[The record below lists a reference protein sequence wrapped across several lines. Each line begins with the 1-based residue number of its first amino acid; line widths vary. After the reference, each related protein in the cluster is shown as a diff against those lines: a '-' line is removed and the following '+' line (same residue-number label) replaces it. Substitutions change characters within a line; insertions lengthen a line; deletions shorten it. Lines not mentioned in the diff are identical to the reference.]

1 MSLSKKLKLLCQSQ
15 SNNCQDPDDVLKNNK
30 AVVSSSSPNF
40 HPFLNQQSFMLP
52 FSGVKNSDIVRR
64 VKSTSVPD
72 VIKSCARSP
81 PATNDNNTNNAVDGE
96 YLLSYECSGES
107 FSGSWFKDI
116 SSLRA
121 PPASPP
127 QEDIEKYNLKSVSC
141 LQAKFQ
147 SIFPNFTHFNQVQSN
162 CLEDLLG
169 SNDPVV
175 VSAPTGC
182 GKTVVFELAIIKQ
195 LQELHSESM
204 KIVYIAPVKA
214 LCSER
219 FHDWKLKF
227 TFLGLNIL
235 ELTGDSDHEHL
246 GVLKITTLS
255 LQLQRSLIL

>member
-1 MSLSKKLKLLCQSQ
+1 MNQRNMSLSKKLKLLCQSQ

-40 HPFLNQQSFMLP
+40 HAFLNQQSFMLP

-81 PATNDNNTNNAVDGE
+81 PV
-96 YLLSYECSGES
+96 SYECSGES

-127 QEDIEKYNLKSVSC
+127 REDIEKYNLKSVSC

-147 SIFPNFTHFNQVQSN
+147 SIFPNFTHFN
-162 CLEDLLG
+162 
-169 SNDPVV
+169 
-175 VSAPTGC
+175 
-182 GKTVVFELAIIKQ
+182 
-195 LQELHSESM
+195 
-204 KIVYIAPVKA
+204 
-214 LCSER
+214 
-219 FHDWKLKF
+219 
-227 TFLGLNIL
+227 
-235 ELTGDSDHEHL
+235 
-246 GVLKITTLS
+246 
-255 LQLQRSLIL
+255 